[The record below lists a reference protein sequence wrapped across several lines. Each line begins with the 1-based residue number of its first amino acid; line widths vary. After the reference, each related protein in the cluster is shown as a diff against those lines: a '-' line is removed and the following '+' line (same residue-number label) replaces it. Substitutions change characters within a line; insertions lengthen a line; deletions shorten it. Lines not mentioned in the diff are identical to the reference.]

1 MIKSVKE
8 MEISNNIKINYET
21 FDYLDEIIKTN
32 RERPHRHNDD
42 SITKNYSGNWAGVR
56 NYEEAEEMAIHGWKE
71 QDDNKDIEKI
81 FNLQDT
87 KDEEKLVTFKNDVVG
102 YAPVIPLVLQGL
114 PNSMINVVKKRVKS
128 KILHIVYNISTCA
141 GTSSC
146 DILEAGLKLFK
157 VIMKLE
163 RQGYRVRLTAMQ
175 DFSGNNANKSADFM
189 ILNLKSEYKPL
200 DISNTMFP
208 LLHPRYV

>member
-1 MIKSVKE
+1 MIKSVKG

-32 RERPHRHNDD
+32 RERPHRHSKD
-42 SITKNYSGNWAGVR
+42 SITEKYNINWVGVR

-87 KDEEKLVTFKNDVVG
+87 KDEEKLVTLKNDVVG

-141 GTSSC
+141 GTNPH

-175 DFSGNNANKSADFM
+175 DFSGNNANRSADFM